1 MTEIINSI
9 STITAEPSWVVIG
22 NFDGVHIG
30 HRALI
35 RTLISKAHES
45 NSRSVLIT
53 FDPHPKL
60 VLENIDRPF
69 LLSTSSEK
77 IEQLSQFDLDLIIV
91 HPFDDHLSAQTGEE
105 FLEKISRQ
113 LGMIGLLTGKLLI
126 LGHDRLGDKQPIQ
139 PVLAH
144 MGIALETVDPVEIDG
159 TLVSSGSVREALSA
173 GNIDKVNRLLGRN
186 YQISGFVGHGKE
198 RGTSFDLPT
207 ANLVPDKS
215 KLLPGYG
222 VYACMGW
229 IEGQPYPA
237 VTNVGIRPTFDNDL
251 VPSIE
256 AHLLD
261 FTGNIYGKH
270 LGLSFLARI
279 RDEQKFDSKEAL
291 LAQIIKDKNE
301 ARRILDHAI

>member
-1 MTEIINSI
+1 
-9 STITAEPSWVVIG
+9 
-22 NFDGVHIG
+22 
-30 HRALI
+30 
-35 RTLISKAHES
+35 
-45 NSRSVLIT
+45 
-53 FDPHPKL
+53 
-60 VLENIDRPF
+60 
-69 LLSTSSEK
+69 
-77 IEQLSQFDLDLIIV
+77 
-91 HPFDDHLSAQTGEE
+91 
-105 FLEKISRQ
+105 
-113 LGMIGLLTGKLLI
+113 
-126 LGHDRLGDKQPIQ
+126 
-139 PVLAH
+139 

-159 TLVSSGSVREALSA
+159 TLVSSGLVREALSA

-229 IEGQPYPA
+229 VEGQPYPA
-237 VTNVGIRPTFDNDL
+237 VTNVGVRPTFDTDQI
-251 VPSIE
+251 PSIE

-261 FTGNIYGKH
+261 FTGDIYGKH

-291 LAQIIKDKNE
+291 LAQIVKDKNE

>member
-1 MTEIINSI
+1 LTEIINSI
-9 STITAEPSWVVIG
+9 SAVTAEPSWVVIG

-30 HRALI
+30 HKALI

-53 FDPHPKL
+53 FDPHPKM
-60 VLENIDRPF
+60 VLEKIDQPF

-77 IEQLSQFDLDLIIV
+77 IEQLSQFDLDLIIDQ
-91 HPFDDHLSAQTGEE
+91 PFDDRLSAQTGKE
-105 FLEKISRQ
+105 FLEKIFRQ
-113 LGMIGLLTGKLLI
+113 LGMIGLLTGKSLI

-237 VTNVGIRPTFDNDL
+237 VTNVGIRPTFDTDQI
-251 VPSIE
+251 PSIE

-261 FTGNIYGKH
+261 FTGDIYGKH

-291 LAQIIKDKNE
+291 LAQIVKDKNE

>member
-9 STITAEPSWVVIG
+9 SAVTAEPSWVVIG

-53 FDPHPKL
+53 FDPHPKM
-60 VLENIDRPF
+60 VLEKIDRPF

-77 IEQLSQFDLDLIIV
+77 IEQLSQFDLDLIIDQ
-91 HPFDDHLSAQTGEE
+91 PFDDRLSAQTGKE

-113 LGMIGLLTGKLLI
+113 LGMIGLLTGKSLI

-159 TLVSSGSVREALSA
+159 TLVSSGLVREALSA
-173 GNIDKVNRLLGRN
+173 GNIDKVNHLLGRN

-229 IEGQPYPA
+229 VEGQLYPA
-237 VTNVGIRPTFDNDL
+237 VTNVGVRPTFDTDQI
-251 VPSIE
+251 PSIE

-261 FTGNIYGKH
+261 FTGDIYGKH

-291 LAQIIKDKNE
+291 LAQIGKDKNE